1 MGGRSGGAR
10 RVSRTTPAGRAFG
23 RCVRF
28 RARVLAVSLAGA
40 LPLCHSLWQPVLAA
54 NPPVDAGLLE
64 FLGSVDSDD
73 EDWHQ
78 YLAAAGRARN
88 PVDPPRSDGPAGN
101 PAASGNKPAGS
112 SGSSSDGPSAQHP
125 APSPSQPGGPSGAN
139 SQSRPPEVNQ
149 T

>member
-1 MGGRSGGAR
+1 M
-10 RVSRTTPAGRAFG
+10 
-23 RCVRF
+23 RF
-28 RARVLAVSLAGA
+28 RALVLAVSLAGA
-40 LPLCHSLWQPVLAA
+40 LPLCRWLWQPAQAA

-78 YLAAAGRARN
+78 YLAAARRVHKD
-88 PVDPPRSDGPAGN
+88 PVDPPHGDSPVGN
-101 PAASGNKPAGS
+101 PGASGNKPAGS
-112 SGSSSDGPSAQHP
+112 SSSSSAGPPAQHP
-125 APSPSQPGGPSGAN
+125 PPSPSQPDGSSGSN